1 MSELIKLPLKMV
13 IRQFKFFRGKKVFF
27 IYDADK
33 TTVIRPIVSK
43 WNVNDGSRMIGGHCI
58 VKSHQHFLDFCSFV
72 RIAVSLYIGNNRIV
86 NRGDEKLSSTTAIG

>member
-1 MSELIKLPLKMV
+1 MV

-43 WNVNDGSRMIGGHCI
+43 
-58 VKSHQHFLDFCSFV
+58 
-72 RIAVSLYIGNNRIV
+72 
-86 NRGDEKLSSTTAIG
+86 